1 MTEYDTRQLRLR
13 PGIVIAVTA
22 GTWESPGNRI
32 GGAVLDDAARGFVT
46 SGIYGHLVT
55 LDPDGGPQVTLA
67 WFDLDDDLVFATL
80 FNQRKLDNLRRDPR
94 AAVSFESDGVGEH
107 GLRPYLVVRG
117 TATVTEGGAPALLQR
132 LAHRYLGPDVVFPPM
147 PDPPEGYVTR
157 IAVESV
163 GGVGPWSE

>member
-1 MTEYDTRQLRLR
+1 M
-13 PGIVIAVTA
+13 IAVTA
-22 GTWESPGNRI
+22 GTWESPGIRI
-32 GGAVLDDAARGFVT
+32 GGAVLDDAARGVVT

-94 AAVSFESDGVGEH
+94 AAVSFES
-107 GLRPYLVVRG
+107 
-117 TATVTEGGAPALLQR
+117 
-132 LAHRYLGPDVVFPPM
+132 
-147 PDPPEGYVTR
+147 
-157 IAVESV
+157 V